1 MAPDGSAGDE
11 RLKHLLLAGLL
22 TAVSDGL
29 FATVQSVFF
38 YESTFARL
46 WQGVASVLLGPQAF
60 QGGTRTVVIGLL
72 MHVLVAFTWS
82 AILVFVL
89 LRWAAV
95 RRVLASPYGVV
106 KVAAVYGP
114 FIWMVMS
121 LVVIPVL
128 VHRPP
133 GVSLRWLYQL
143 IGHFPFVGLPM
154 VAMGARGVKGVKG

>member
-11 RLKHLLLAGLL
+11 RPKRLLLAGLL

-29 FATVQSVFF
+29 FATVQSIFF

-89 LRWAAV
+89 LRWAAA

-128 VHRPP
+128 VHRAPS
-133 GVSLRWLYQL
+133 VSLRWLYQL

-154 VAMGARGVKGVKG
+154 VAMGARGVKG

>member
-1 MAPDGSAGDE
+1 MAPNGSPGDD
-11 RLKHLLLAGLL
+11 RLKRLLLAGVL
-22 TAVSDGL
+22 TALTDGA

-38 YESTFARL
+38 YGSTFSRL

-82 AILVFVL
+82 AIFLFGVL
-89 LRWAAV
+89 RSAAV

-133 GVSLRWLYQL
+133 SVSLRWLYQL

-154 VAMGARGVKGVKG
+154 VAMGARRAEG

>member
-1 MAPDGSAGDE
+1 MGTDAPLGDD
-11 RLKHLLLAGLL
+11 RLKRLLLAGLL

-38 YESTFARL
+38 YRSTFARL
-46 WQGVASVLLGPQAF
+46 WQGVASVLLGPAAF
-60 QGGTRTVVIGLL
+60 QGGTRTVAIGLL

-82 AILVFVL
+82 AIFIFLA

-95 RRVLASPYGVV
+95 RRVLASPWGVV

-121 LVVIPVL
+121 LLVIPVL

-133 GVSLRWLYQL
+133 SVSLRWLYQL
-143 IGHFPFVGLPM
+143 IGHFPFVGLPLA
-154 VAMGARGVKGVKG
+154 AMGARGVKG